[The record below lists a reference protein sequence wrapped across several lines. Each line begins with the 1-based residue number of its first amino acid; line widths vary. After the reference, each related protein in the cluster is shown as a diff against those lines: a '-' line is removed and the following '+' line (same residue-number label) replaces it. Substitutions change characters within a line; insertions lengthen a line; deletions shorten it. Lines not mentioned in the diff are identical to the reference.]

1 MIEPYKTMLIDQYP
15 RFSELGFEL
24 ISDSDFQA
32 NLKSDNH
39 KIGFFVGQYVA
50 ADFEVNFLDQQNE
63 IFYMWAVRTIL
74 DNENLSSDMKKLSA
88 ITDKYGLHNGKKGKV
103 EYARGIEVYTVAII
117 DLAIEFIRSKINLVD
132 LADSGFRKE
141 YIKRFKTLS
150 VEPIE

>member
-74 DNENLSSDMKKLSA
+74 DNENLSSDMKKL
-88 ITDKYGLHNGKKGKV
+88 
-103 EYARGIEVYTVAII
+103 RII